1 MVPSFNAAVA
11 LGKVGTGTSSVYDQ
25 APLIT
30 AEVAVDRCSIFG
42 TLVVAG
48 GSSTKTVAGRLAVAA
63 GAVDRLVEV
72 EGVADRLSGAAGAT
86 GRLV

>member
-30 AEVAVDRCSIFG
+30 AEVAVVD
-42 TLVVAG
+42 VVF
-48 GSSTKTVAGRLAVAA
+48 SEL
-63 GAVDRLVEV
+63 
-72 EGVADRLSGAAGAT
+72 
-86 GRLV
+86 

>member
-48 GSSTKTVAGRLAVAA
+48 GSSTKTVAGRHAVAT
-63 GAVDRLVEV
+63 GAVIDLLKLKE
-72 EGVADRLSGAAGAT
+72 
-86 GRLV
+86 